1 MTNAANEMGVF
12 ERVVERGSFAAAAE
26 DVGLSPSAV
35 SKLVARLEQRLGVR
49 LINRTTRSLAL
60 TAEGKIYVNR
70 SREIL
75 AAIEATEAEIA
86 SARLSPSGRL
96 RVQAPPVMIGDHFGP
111 ALSDFLARYPRLTVE
126 FLVTNRPIDIVA
138 ENVDV
143 AMRTGNLPNSSMVA
157 TKVIDLTQFICASP
171 EYLARH
177 GRPKVPEDLERHQCL
192 ILNGIPDPT
201 VWTFRNG
208 SDRVAVEIKGA
219 VSADSS
225 DVLLRLAVEGVG
237 IVRLGEL
244 AVARALWNGL
254 LEPLLL
260 DMQVSEGYPLWAL
273 MPPGRQRSPKVKVF
287 LDFLRERLGEAPW
300 RTVAAAP
307 GQRQAP
313 ARRTR
318 RNR

>member
-1 MTNAANEMGVF
+1 MGVF
-12 ERVVERGSFAAAAE
+12 ERVVERGSFAAAAQ

-60 TAEGKIYVNR
+60 TTEGRVYLNR

-86 SARLSPSGRL
+86 LARLSPSGTL

-111 ALSDFLARYPRLTVE
+111 ALPDFLARYPRLTVE
-126 FLVTNRPIDIVA
+126 FLVTNRPIDLVA

-143 AMRTGNLPNSSMVA
+143 AMRTGNLPNSSLVA
-157 TKVIDLTQFICASP
+157 SKIIDLTQFICASP

-177 GRPKVPEDLERHQCL
+177 GRPQVPADLARHQCL

-201 VWTFRNG
+201 VWTFMNG
-208 SDRVAVEIKGA
+208 NERVAVKIKGA

-225 DVLLRLAVEGVG
+225 DVLLRLAIEGVG

-244 AVARALWNGL
+244 AVARALRSGL
-254 LEPLLL
+254 LEPLLTKV
-260 DMQVSEGYPLWAL
+260 QVNEGYPLWAL
-273 MPPGRQRSPKVKVF
+273 LPPGRQRSPKVKVF
-287 LDFLRERLGEAPW
+287 LDFLRERLGQAPW
-300 RTVAAAP
+300 RTGPSAVSRRHAP
-307 GQRQAP
+307 P
-313 ARRTR
+313 RRRR
-318 RNR
+318 RNS

>member
-12 ERVVERGSFAAAAE
+12 ERVVERGSFAAAAQ

-49 LINRTTRSLAL
+49 LVNRTTRSLAL
-60 TAEGKIYVNR
+60 TTEGRLYFNR

-86 SARLSPSGRL
+86 LARLSPSGTL

-111 ALSDFLARYPRLTVE
+111 ALPDFLARYPRLTVE

-143 AMRTGNLPNSSMVA
+143 AMRTGDLPNSSMIA
-157 TKVIDLTQFICASP
+157 SKIIDLTQFICASP
-171 EYLARH
+171 GYLSRH
-177 GRPKVPEDLERHQCL
+177 GRPRVPADLAGHQCL

-201 VWTFRNG
+201 VWTFMNG
-208 SDRVAVEIKGA
+208 GERVAVKVKGA

-225 DVLLRLAVEGVG
+225 DVLLRLAIEGVG
-237 IVRLGEL
+237 VVRLGEL
-244 AVARALWNGL
+244 AVARALRSGS
-254 LEPLLL
+254 LEPLLI
-260 DMQVSEGYPLWAL
+260 DVQVSEGYPLWAL
-273 MPPGRQRSPKVKVF
+273 LPPGRQRSPKVRVF
-287 LDFLRERLGEAPW
+287 LDFLRERLGQAPW
-300 RTVAAAP
+300 RIRPAS
-307 GQRQAP
+307 GQRHAP
-313 ARRTR
+313 RRRTE
-318 RNR
+318 RNI

>member
-1 MTNAANEMGVF
+1 MTAANEMGVF
-12 ERVVERGSFAAAAE
+12 ERVVERGSFAAAAQ

-49 LINRTTRSLAL
+49 LINRTTRRLAL
-60 TAEGKIYVNR
+60 TTEGRMYLNR
-70 SREIL
+70 SRDIL
-75 AAIEATEAEIA
+75 AAIEAAEAEIA
-86 SARLSPSGRL
+86 LARLSPSGTL

-111 ALSDFLARYPRLTVE
+111 ALADFLARYPRLTVE
-126 FLVTNRPIDIVA
+126 FLVTNRPIDLVA

-143 AMRTGNLPNSSMVA
+143 AMRTGNLPDSSMVA
-157 TKVIDLTQFICASP
+157 TKIIDLTQFICASP
-171 EYLARH
+171 EYLSRH
-177 GRPKVPEDLERHQCL
+177 GRPKVPADLARHQCL

-208 SDRVAVEIKGA
+208 SERVSVKIKGA

-225 DVLLRLAVEGVG
+225 DVLLRLAIEGVG

-244 AVARALWNGL
+244 AVARALRSGQ

-273 MPPGRQRSPKVKVF
+273 LPPGRQRSPKVKVF
-287 LDFLRERLGEAPW
+287 LDFLKERLGKAPW
-300 RTVAAAP
+300 RTVAAATGGRHTP
-307 GQRQAP
+307 YRR
-313 ARRTR
+313 ARRDV
-318 RNR
+318 

>member
-12 ERVVERGSFAAAAE
+12 ERVVERGSFAAAAD

-49 LINRTTRSLAL
+49 LINRTTRRLAL
-60 TAEGKIYVNR
+60 TAEGKIYLNR

-96 RVQAPPVMIGDHFGP
+96 HVQAPPVMIGDHFGP
-111 ALSDFLARYPRLTVE
+111 ALSDFLTRYPRLTVE
-126 FLVTNRPIDIVA
+126 FLVTNRPIDLVA

-143 AMRTGNLPNSSMVA
+143 AMRTGNLPNSSLVA
-157 TKVIDLTQFICASP
+157 TKIIDLTQFICASP

-177 GRPKVPEDLERHQCL
+177 GRPRVPADLARHQCL
-192 ILNGIPDPT
+192 VLNGIPDPT

-208 SDRVAVEIKGA
+208 SERVAVEIKGA

-225 DVLLRLAVEGVG
+225 DVLLRLAIEGVG

-244 AVARALWNGL
+244 AVARALQNGL

-260 DMQVSEGYPLWAL
+260 DVQVSEGYPLWAL
-273 MPPGRQRSPKVKVF
+273 LPPGRQRSPKVKVF
-287 LDFLRERLGEAPW
+287 LEFLRERLGQAPW
-300 RTVAAAP
+300 RTAAKAASQP
-307 GQRQAP
+307 RTSP
-313 ARRTR
+313 RRARR
-318 RNR
+318 NV